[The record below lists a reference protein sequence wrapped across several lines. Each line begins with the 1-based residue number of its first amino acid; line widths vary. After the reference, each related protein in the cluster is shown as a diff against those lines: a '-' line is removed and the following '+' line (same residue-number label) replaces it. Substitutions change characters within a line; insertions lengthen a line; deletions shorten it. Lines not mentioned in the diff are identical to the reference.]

1 MATYRTVKTS
11 FWTDRKIVENFSPED
26 KYFYLYLLT
35 NPKTTQLG
43 IYEFVPKLAAFD
55 LGYSKDAVM
64 VLLDRFENKYGLIRY
79 SPTTGEVAIKNFLT
93 HSIIKGGKPVMDC
106 LKKEEELVKDKDL
119 VIYIVNNLKD
129 ISNLNDTVKKF
140 IEYIYTKDFYLDDKD
155 NDNDNDN
162 ERNVDDTS
170 DDTSNVDDLADELF
184 ETLWSMYPKKRG
196 KGSVTSKQKRRLL
209 EIGFDGMARCID
221 RYTAEIKGKSEQY
234 IKNGSTFFNS
244 GYVDYLDENYSPMLT
259 KAEKDAQLFRNVAH
273 EYIRDGEMLGI

>member
-35 NPKTTQLG
+35 NPKSTQLG

-64 VLLDRFENKYGLIRY
+64 VLLDRFENKYGLIKY

-106 LKKEEELVKDKDL
+106 LKKEEDAVKDKNL

-129 ISNLNDTVKKF
+129 INNLNDTVKKF
-140 IEYIYTKDFYLDDKD
+140 IEYIYTKDFYCNENDKD

-162 ERNVDDTS
+162 ERYVDDTYN
-170 DDTSNVDDLADELF
+170 DTLNVNDVAEELF
-184 ETLWSMYPKKRG
+184 DILWSMYPKKRG
-196 KGSVTSKQKRRLL
+196 KGSVSSKQKRKLL
-209 EIGFDGMARCID
+209 DIGFDEMTRCIE
-221 RYTAEIKGKSEQY
+221 RYTAEVNDKEEKY

-244 GYVDYLDENYSPMLT
+244 GYIDYLDANYTPLASRDN
-259 KAEKDAQLFRNVAH
+259 DAIMAFLNS
-273 EYIRDGEMLGI
+273 ED